1 MTNRNA
7 LLGRSRPR
15 EKLTREEIAALDE
28 ATVPP
33 VPPAKPP
40 GASRFLHSDVVGR
53 RNERSFT
60 LPRPTTHPPLPAS
73 PPWASGSSLTL

>member
-1 MTNRNA
+1 MTNRNS

-15 EKLTREEIAALDE
+15 GKLTREEIAALDE

-33 VPPAKPP
+33 APAAKSP

-60 LPRPTTHPPLPAS
+60 LPRLLRIRLFPRLPLGHPVVH
-73 PPWASGSSLTL
+73 